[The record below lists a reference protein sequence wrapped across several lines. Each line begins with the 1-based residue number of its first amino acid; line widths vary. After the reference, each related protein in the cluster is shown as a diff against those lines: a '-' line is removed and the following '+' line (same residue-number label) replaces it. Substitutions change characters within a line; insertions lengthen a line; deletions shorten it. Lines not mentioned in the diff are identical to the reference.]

1 MVEIE
6 WYALRIVVELN
17 LVNFASRNLESG
29 ELNLGGFSSIPKT
42 HG

>member
-17 LVNFASRNLESG
+17 LVNFTTLNLESG